1 MSIRP
6 ERVEL
11 KTPAQIAVMRRSGKL
26 LHEVHEM
33 LAAAIRPGITTNQLD
48 TLAHDMIRDAGATPN
63 FLGYQGYP
71 ATLCIS
77 VNEVVVHG
85 IPDDRPLQ
93 DGDVVSIDG
102 GLIIDGWHSDAARP
116 HIVGAP
122 RSVSDQELVRIT
134 QEALWAGIAA
144 LASAQRVG
152 EIGAAIEDFVAEA
165 AGDSLSHLEGFG
177 GHGIGTAMH
186 QAPDVMNYRTRS
198 RGPRVRSGLCLAIE
212 PMLIQGPGN
221 WELEDDDW
229 TVRATAGGRAAHAE
243 HSVAVT
249 DQGLLVL
256 TEGDGGAAELA
267 RRGITAA
274 PDPLAGPGA
283 PRAGE

>member
-1 MSIRP
+1 MSILP
-6 ERVEL
+6 QRVEL
-11 KTPAQIAVMRRSGKL
+11 KTPEQIAVMRRSGKL
-26 LHEVHEM
+26 LHEVHET

-102 GLIIDGWHSDAARP
+102 GLIIDGWHSDAART
-116 HIVGAP
+116 HIVGTP
-122 RSVSDQELVRIT
+122 RSVSDQDLVRIT

-198 RGPRVRSGLCLAIE
+198 KGPRVRSGLCLAIE

-274 PDPLAGPGA
+274 PDPLAGAGA
-283 PRAGE
+283 PTAGE

>member
-1 MSIRP
+1 MSIMP

-33 LAAAIRPGITTNQLD
+33 LAAAIRPGITTDQLD

-102 GLIIDGWHSDAARP
+102 GLIIDGWHSDAART

-267 RRGITAA
+267 RRGVTAA
-274 PDPLAGPGA
+274 PDPLAPL
-283 PRAGE
+283 

>member
-1 MSIRP
+1 MSILP

-11 KTPAQIAVMRRSGKL
+11 KTPEQILVMRRSGKL
-26 LHEVHEM
+26 LHTVHEM
-33 LAAAIRPGITTNQLD
+33 LTERIRPGVTTNQLD

-77 VNEVVVHG
+77 VNDVVVHG

-93 DGDVVSIDG
+93 EGDIVSIDG
-102 GLIIDGWHSDAARP
+102 GLIIDGWHSDAART
-116 HIVGAP
+116 HVVGEP
-122 RSVSDQELVRIT
+122 RSVADAELVRLT
-134 QEALWAGIAA
+134 REALWAGIGAVA
-144 LASAQRVG
+144 TGDGVG
-152 EIGAAIEDFVAEA
+152 EIGAAIEDFVSDA
-165 AGDSLSHLEGFG
+165 AGESLSHLEGFG

-186 QAPDVMNYRTRS
+186 QPPDVMNYRTRS
-198 RGPRVRSGLCLAIE
+198 RGPKVRPGLCLAIE

-229 TVRATAGGRAAHAE
+229 TVRAPAGGRAAPRA
-243 HSVAVT
+243 HSVAVPE
-249 DQGLLVL
+249 QGRLGL

-267 RRGITAA
+267 LRGVPAA
-274 PDPLAGPGA
+274 PDPLADDA
-283 PRAGE
+283 E

>member
-1 MSIRP
+1 MSLLP

-11 KTPAQIAVMRRSGKL
+11 KTPEQILVMRRSGLL
-26 LHEVHEM
+26 LHRVHEM
-33 LAAAIRPGITTNQLD
+33 LSESIRPGITTNQLD
-48 TLAHDMIRDAGATPN
+48 SLAHQMIRDEGAVPN

-77 VNEVVVHG
+77 VNDVVVHG
-85 IPDDRPLQ
+85 IPDDVPLEE
-93 DGDVVSIDG
+93 GDIVSIDG
-102 GLIIDGWHSDAARP
+102 GLIIDGWHSDSART
-116 HIVGAP
+116 HIVGEP
-122 RSVSDQELVRIT
+122 RSRADEELVRVT
-134 QEALWAGIAA
+134 REALWAGIVA
-144 LASAQRVG
+144 LAAAQRVG
-152 EIGAAIEDFVAEA
+152 DVSAAIEDFVGQEA
-165 AGDSLSHLEGFG
+165 GETLSHLEGFG

-198 RGPRVRSGLCLAIE
+198 RGPKVRTGMCLAIE
-212 PMLIQGPGN
+212 PMLIQGSGD

-229 TVRATAGGRAAHAE
+229 TVRATGGGRAAHSE
-243 HSVAVT
+243 HSTAVT

-274 PDPLAGPGA
+274 PDPLAA
-283 PRAGE
+283 

>member
-1 MSIRP
+1 MSIMP

-33 LAAAIRPGITTNQLD
+33 LAAAIRPGITTDQLD

-93 DGDVVSIDG
+93 DGDIVSIDG
-102 GLIIDGWHSDAARP
+102 GLIVDGWHSDAART
-116 HIVGAP
+116 HIVGTP
-122 RSVSDQELVRIT
+122 RSVSDQDLVRIT

-152 EIGAAIEDFVAEA
+152 EVGAAIEDFVAEA

-186 QAPDVMNYRTRS
+186 QPPDVMNYRTRS
-198 RGPRVRSGLCLAIE
+198 KGPRVRSGLCLAIE

-267 RRGITAA
+267 RRGVTAA
-274 PDPLAGPGA
+274 PDPLAPL
-283 PRAGE
+283 

>member
-1 MSIRP
+1 MSLRR

-11 KTPAQIAVMRRSGKL
+11 KTPEQILVMRRSGSL

-33 LAAAIRPGITTNQLD
+33 LASHIRPGVTTDQLD

-77 VNEVVVHG
+77 VNDVVVHG
-85 IPDDRPLQ
+85 IPDDRPLEE
-93 DGDVVSIDG
+93 GDIVSIDG
-102 GLIIDGWHSDAARP
+102 GLIIDGWHSDAART
-116 HIVGAP
+116 HVVGRP
-122 RSVSDQELVRIT
+122 RSATDAELVRIT
-134 QEALWAGIAA
+134 REALWAGIAA
-144 LASAQRVG
+144 LATAQRVG
-152 EIGAAIEDFVAEA
+152 EIGAAIEDFVAAEA
-165 AGDSLSHLEGFG
+165 GESLSHLEGFG
-177 GHGIGTAMH
+177 GHGIGSAMH
-186 QAPDVMNYRTRS
+186 QAPDVMNYRTRM
-198 RGPRVRSGLCLAIE
+198 RGPKVRPGMCLAIE

-229 TVRATAGGRAAHAE
+229 TVRATGGGRAAHSE

-249 DQGLLVL
+249 EQGLLVL

-267 RRGITAA
+267 RRGVTAA
-274 PDPLAGPGA
+274 PDPLADA
-283 PRAGE
+283 R

>member
-1 MSIRP
+1 MSILP

-11 KTPAQIAVMRRSGKL
+11 KTPEQILVMRRSGKL
-26 LHEVHEM
+26 LHTVHEM
-33 LAAAIRPGITTNQLD
+33 LTERIRPGVTTNQLD

-77 VNEVVVHG
+77 VNDVVVHG

-93 DGDVVSIDG
+93 EGDIVSIDG
-102 GLIIDGWHSDAARP
+102 GLIIDGWHSDAART
-116 HIVGAP
+116 HVVGEP
-122 RSVSDQELVRIT
+122 RSVADAELVRLT
-134 QEALWAGIAA
+134 REALWAGIAA
-144 LASAQRVG
+144 LATADRVG
-152 EIGAAIEDFVAEA
+152 EIGAAIEDFVSDA
-165 AGDSLSHLEGFG
+165 AGESLSHLEGFG

-186 QAPDVMNYRTRS
+186 QPPDVMNYRTRS
-198 RGPRVRSGLCLAIE
+198 RGPKVRPGLCLAIE

-229 TVRATAGGRAAHAE
+229 TVRATAGGRAAHSE

-249 DQGLLVL
+249 EQGLLVL

-267 RRGITAA
+267 LRGVPAA
-274 PDPLAGPGA
+274 PDPLADDA
-283 PRAGE
+283 E

>member
-1 MSIRP
+1 MSIMP
-6 ERVEL
+6 QRVEL
-11 KTPAQIAVMRRSGKL
+11 KTPAQIAVMRRSGRL

-33 LAAAIRPGITTNQLD
+33 LAGVIRPGITTNQLD

-85 IPDDRPLQ
+85 IPDDRALQ
-93 DGDVVSIDG
+93 DGDIVSIDG
-102 GLIIDGWHSDAARP
+102 GLVVDGWHSDAART

-122 RSVSDQELVRIT
+122 RSAADEDLVRIT
-134 QEALWAGIAA
+134 RDALWAGIAA
-144 LASAQRVG
+144 LATADRVG
-152 EIGAAIEDFVAEA
+152 QIGAAIEDHVSEA
-165 AGDSLSHLEGFG
+165 AGESLSHLEGFG

-198 RGPRVRSGLCLAIE
+198 RGPKIRAGMCLAIE
-212 PMLIQGPGN
+212 PMLIQGRGT

-229 TVRATAGGRAAHAE
+229 TVRATAGGRAAHVE

-249 DQGLLVL
+249 EQGLLVL

-267 RRGITAA
+267 QRGIVAA
-274 PDPLAGPGA
+274 PDPLADA
-283 PRAGE
+283 AS